1 MNNNKKCYQYM
12 TALFVYIR
20 LVKLDYSIMPDAEQE
35 MVTDSDMV

>member
-20 LVKLDYSIMPDAEQE
+20 LVRLDYSILPDAEHVI
-35 MVTDSDMV
+35 VTDSVME